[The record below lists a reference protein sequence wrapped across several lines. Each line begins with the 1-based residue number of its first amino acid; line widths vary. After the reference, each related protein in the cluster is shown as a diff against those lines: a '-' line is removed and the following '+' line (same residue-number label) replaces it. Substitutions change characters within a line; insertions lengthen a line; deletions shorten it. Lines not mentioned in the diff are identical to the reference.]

1 MFNVNNLCEK
11 LREIESAIREHTD
24 SDGKP
29 DFDPLRVMAGLEL
42 ALRMVCGMTERNE
55 KTGKSE

>member
-1 MFNVNNLCEK
+1 MFDVNDLYEK
-11 LREIESAIREHTD
+11 LRETESAIREHTD

-42 ALRMVCGMTERNE
+42 ALRMVCGMAAREE
-55 KTGKSE
+55 KSE